1 MLHLSYLFD
10 RFFTTK
16 EIGKGPGLPIAQSII
31 ETRGGCIGV
40 EDDSA
45 LDGARFVRGPPA
57 CRGMF
62 AGLILSR
69 QPLIPWYSRIPP
81 RVVWLSMVALA

>member
-1 MLHLSYLFD
+1 LLHLSYLFD

-31 ETRGGCIGV
+31 ETRGGCTGV
-40 EDDSA
+40 DNNPA
-45 LDGARFVRGPPA
+45 LGGARFVRDPPT
-57 CRGMF
+57 CRKML

-81 RVVWLSMVALA
+81 RVVWSSIVALA